1 VHELLPG
8 ANIALS
14 LAKLRRRP
22 SSLAHRNRYRYRNRY
37 RSRNRINRWTL
48 HKDFDPDFDTDFDAD
63 LFLGD
68 YDNDNDNEAMVSRYA
83 PCANRL
89 PQPIGREVLS
99 HD

>member
-1 VHELLPG
+1 MNCCRARILLCLLQSF
-8 ANIALS
+8 AADRRALLIKIGIGIGS
-14 LAKLRRRP
+14 
-22 SSLAHRNRYRYRNRY
+22 
-37 RSRNRINRWTL
+37 IGGTL
-48 HKDFDPDFDTDFDAD
+48 HNNFDPDFDTDFDAD

>member
-1 VHELLPG
+1 MNCCRARILLCLLQSF
-8 ANIALS
+8 AADRRALLIDIGIGVGIGIGIGS
-14 LAKLRRRP
+14 
-22 SSLAHRNRYRYRNRY
+22 
-37 RSRNRINRWTL
+37 IGGTL
-48 HKDFDPDFDTDFDAD
+48 HKNFDPDFDTDFDAD

-68 YDNDNDNEAMVSRYA
+68 YDNDNEAMVSRYA